1 MATTLIAREFGH
13 NASFVMEQASAF
25 AAVATPAGTLGRIG
39 PMEVRLARNSAE
51 IAAAQEVRF
60 RVFFDEL
67 GAKRERVH
75 DLEQR
80 DADRYDSICDH
91 LLVIDT
97 SIEGPESRQIVGTY
111 RLLRQDR
118 AAAGGGFYTSGEFD
132 LDTLIRR
139 HPVRRFLEL
148 GRSCVLRDYRHKRTV
163 ELLWQGIWA
172 YCNHHRI
179 DVMTGCASLPGTIP
193 AAHAEA
199 LTFLYQNCLATDE
212 WRVSALSARHVAMDM
227 MPAEAVS
234 AKSALAALPPLVK
247 GYLRLG
253 AMVGDGCVIDHDF
266 GTVDVL
272 VVLPVERIADR
283 YLQHYAPKQ

>member
-1 MATTLIAREFGH
+1 MDGSLIAREIRP
-13 NASFVMEQASAF
+13 NASFVMEQATAY
-25 AAVATPAGTLGRIG
+25 AAIATPAGVLGRIG
-39 PMEVRLARNSAE
+39 PMEVRLARNASE

-60 RVFFDEL
+60 RVFYEEL
-67 GAKRERVH
+67 GARRDAAQE
-75 DLEQR
+75 LESR
-80 DADRYDSICDH
+80 DADRFDSFCDH
-91 LLVIDT
+91 LLVFDT
-97 SIEGPESRQIVGTY
+97 SIEGPQSRQIIGTY

-118 AAAGGGFYTSGEFD
+118 AMATGGFYTSGEFE
-132 LDTLIRR
+132 LDTLVRR
-139 HPVRRFLEL
+139 HPERRFLEL
-148 GRSCVLRDYRHKRTV
+148 GRSCVLPAYRHKRTV

-179 DVMTGCASLPGTIP
+179 DVMTGCASLHGTVP

-199 LTFLYQNCLATDE
+199 LSFLYQNCLATGE
-212 WRVSALSARHVAMDM
+212 WAVAALPHRHVAMDM

-253 AMVGDGCVIDHDF
+253 ALVGDGCVIDHDF
-266 GTVDVL
+266 RTVDVL
-272 VVLPVERIADR
+272 VVLPVERIAGR